1 VRDRTPYLPH
11 GRHFAVTWSI
21 PDDFGGMTEAILR
34 RSRAFREV
42 SGTPVDVLTFDTRPD
57 HPALAVRL
65 RQAGSLGEGIRILNL
80 YDWLRDHELPQPGGP
95 TPPITADEPISDGA
109 PSTQRMRDGRVISR
123 VVRDAGGGMLQTDHF
138 RTDGTLLLTDRR
150 DVRHRG
156 TLGGRRLVLYDRD
169 GRPARAWTRA
179 WALYAE
185 WLDALTDGIPSFMIV
200 DSKTIAPFMQTYR
213 RPHVVTVHLIHGSH
227 RDSAGAVKS
236 SRRAALTSARH
247 FDAVT
252 VLSRAQARDLR
263 RDVDGLPPV
272 AVVAN
277 PRASHAGDAPIGP
290 RDPTRGIVVASLT
303 KRKRVSHAIDAVVRA
318 NEGRSSPLILD
329 VFGDGESR
337 RPLERLAAGH
347 PEIRFHGH
355 DPRARNRLAA
365 ASFAVFTPHSEGFP
379 LALVEAMAD
388 GCIPI
393 AYDIEYGPGDIIHHG
408 RNGFLVPPGDVDALA
423 RTIARVADLPESS
436 RRRVRERAVR
446 STSGFTDEAVCR
458 QWADVFGR
466 ALVRRSLRGRPA
478 VRAAVARWPRV
489 RAVAPSAVRVL
500 ARLGLLSRVRGRT
513 GAAAPP
519 A

>member
-1 VRDRTPYLPH
+1 MRVRAPHLPH

-34 RSRAFREV
+34 RSRAFSEV
-42 SGTPVDVLTFDTRPD
+42 VGTPVDVLTFDSRPD
-57 HPALAVRL
+57 HPALAERL
-65 RQAGSLGEGIRILNL
+65 RRAGSLGEGIRILNL
-80 YDWLRDHELPQPGGP
+80 YDWLRDHELPQPGAP
-95 TPPITADEPISDGA
+95 TPPITADAPIPEGA
-109 PSTQRMRDGRVISR
+109 PSTTRTRDGRVVSR

-150 DVRHRG
+150 DVRRRG
-156 TLGGRRLVLYDRD
+156 ALGGRRLVLHDRE
-169 GRPARAWTRA
+169 GRPVRGWTKA

-185 WLDALTDGIPSFMIV
+185 WLDALTGGIPSFMIV

-227 RDSAGAVKS
+227 RDAAGAVTS
-236 SRRAALTSARH
+236 SRRAALTSAHH
-247 FDAVT
+247 FDAVA

-277 PRASHAGDAPIGP
+277 PRAPHAGDAPIGP
-290 RDPTRGIVVASLT
+290 RDPTSGIVVASLT

-318 NEGRSSPLILD
+318 GEGRSTPLTLD

-337 RPLERLAAGH
+337 GPLERRAAGR

-355 DPRARNRLAA
+355 DPRARDLLAT
-365 ASFAVFTPHSEGFP
+365 ASFAMLTSHSEGFP
-379 LALVEAMAD
+379 LALVEAMAA

-393 AYDIEYGPGDIIHHG
+393 AYDVDYGPGDIIHHG

-423 RTIARVADLPESS
+423 RTVARVADLPEPS
-436 RRRVRERAVR
+436 RQRIRERAVR
-446 STSGFTDEAVCR
+446 STSRFTDEAVCR
-458 QWADVFGR
+458 QWADAFEL

-489 RAVAPSAVRVL
+489 RAAAPPAVRML
-500 ARLGLLSRVRGRT
+500 TRLGLLSRVRRRA
-513 GAAAPP
+513 GAAAPS